1 MTNNQPIVRIV
12 NATRAYTVNNDQV
25 LALRG
30 VSLDITRGSFTA
42 FMGRSGSGK
51 TTLLNMIG
59 GLDSPTTA
67 VSSSLAKIWPPC
79 HQTP

>member
-1 MTNNQPIVRIV
+1 MSNSTTAVRIFD
-12 NATRAYTVNNDQV
+12 ATRAYSVNNEQI

-30 VSLDITRGSFTA
+30 VNMTITRGSFTA

-59 GLDSPTTA
+59 G
-67 VSSSLAKIWPPC
+67 
-79 HQTP
+79 